1 MAIIPIYAQDERGAY
16 ASFSQFLQSIV
27 TGLDDLAGAGVELTG
42 PSGLLTSGAA
52 LHWLPYWV
60 QCPPCSQEFPPDT
73 LIHLDTWQRDVTR
86 LLDTAGIASNR
97 TFYLLNGSPGG
108 HSSDPEL
115 LRRYYSQVDRRL
127 VESIA
132 EVYHVDFN
140 LFNFNKDKIF
150 SILDS
155 NNTSEK

>member
-1 MAIIPIYAQDERGAY
+1 M
-16 ASFSQFLQSIV
+16 
-27 TGLDDLAGAGVELTG
+27 
-42 PSGLLTSGAA
+42 
-52 LHWLPYWV
+52 
-60 QCPPCSQEFPPDT
+60 
-73 LIHLDTWQRDVTR
+73 IHLDTWQRDVTR

-132 EVYHVDFN
+132 EVYQVDFN